1 MPVSLDKTP
10 APQPEDENMDRAPAY
25 RVELRKLTAL
35 WFVISD
41 DEGQW
46 SPRPRTPARDVL
58 HVERAA
64 TNDVERALQRADI
77 HAELDGAPGHTLTE
91 VHARSAA
98 HAAGLARRD
107 FFDTQ
112 VIEAAE
118 TITFGQFDA

>member
-10 APQPEDENMDRAPAY
+10 APLPEDMDSAPAY

-35 WFVISD
+35 WFVIAD

-46 SPRPRTPARDVL
+46 TRQDRGPARDVL

-64 TNDVERALQRADI
+64 DHDVERAMQRDDI
-77 HAELDGAPGHTLTE
+77 RAELAAAPGHTLTE
-91 VHARSAA
+91 VYAVSAA
-98 HAAGLARRD
+98 HAAGLARRE
-107 FFDTQ
+107 FYGAQ
-112 VIEAAE
+112 AIEAAE

>member
-10 APQPEDENMDRAPAY
+10 APQPEDMDRTPAY

-46 SPRPRTPARDVL
+46 TPANRAPARDVL
-58 HVERAA
+58 AVERAA
-64 TNDVERALQRADI
+64 DHDVERAMQRDDI
-77 HAELDGAPGHTLTE
+77 RAELDTAPGHTLTE
-91 VHARSAA
+91 VYAHSAA
-98 HAAGLARRD
+98 HAAGLARRE
-107 FFDTQ
+107 FYAAQ

-118 TITFGQFDA
+118 GIAFGQFDA

>member
-10 APQPEDENMDRAPAY
+10 APRPEDMDRAPAY
-25 RVELRKLTAL
+25 RAELRKLTAL

-46 SPRPRTPARDVL
+46 TAQDRGPARDVL

-64 TNDVERALQRADI
+64 THDVERAMQRDDI
-77 HAELDGAPGHTLTE
+77 RAELDAAPGHTLTE
-91 VHARSAA
+91 VYAHSAA
-98 HAAGLARRD
+98 HAAALARRE
-107 FFDTQ
+107 FYGAQ

-118 TITFGQFDA
+118 AITFGQFDA

>member
-1 MPVSLDKTP
+1 MPVSLAKNP
-10 APQPEDENMDRAPAY
+10 APRPEDMDCAPAY

-46 SPRPRTPARDVL
+46 TPQDREPARDVL

-64 TNDVERALQRADI
+64 DHDVERAMQRDDI
-77 HAELDGAPGHTLTE
+77 RTELDSAPGHTLTE
-91 VHARSAA
+91 VYAVSAA
-98 HAAGLARRD
+98 HAAGLARRE
-107 FFDTQ
+107 FYGAQ